1 MDEKIMHYPVT
12 VAKYVLRFM
21 IIMLALSMIFGAAH
35 LTYIWVTGLLSPD
48 PLYFVLDIHEL
59 FEIYGMILIL
69 VVGYELLKAISIIL
83 HSEKIPFLQILR
95 IAIIAISNKMITL
108 DIHKTDFNTL
118 IGLACI
124 MVSIGVAYFCFNRKE
139 CSAEPDGH

>member
-1 MDEKIMHYPVT
+1 M
-12 VAKYVLRFM
+12 
-21 IIMLALSMIFGAAH
+21 
-35 LTYIWVTGLLSPD
+35 
-48 PLYFVLDIHEL
+48 LDIHEL